1 MAYICDSYDEKSKSI
16 VYLNSSYLKDI
27 NSHWMKDDETPVDMY
42 DIEQIGNSSSID
54 VSTSIIKY
62 KEKNVLS
69 Q

>member
-1 MAYICDSYDEKSKSI
+1 
-16 VYLNSSYLKDI
+16 
-27 NSHWMKDDETPVDMY
+27 MKDDETPVDMY